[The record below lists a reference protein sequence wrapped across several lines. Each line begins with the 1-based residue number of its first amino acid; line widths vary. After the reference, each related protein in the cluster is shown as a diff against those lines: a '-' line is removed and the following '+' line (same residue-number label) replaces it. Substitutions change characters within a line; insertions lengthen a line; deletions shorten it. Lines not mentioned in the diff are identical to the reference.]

1 MSSFTR
7 VLLAA
12 ALLAGS
18 ATGALS
24 SINAG
29 ADDQGSP
36 RGATA
41 ATQVAQFNSPASQ
54 SSNAFDRRLES
65 FGGC

>member
-1 MSSFTR
+1 MSKFTR

-12 ALLAGS
+12 ALLTGS
-18 ATGALS
+18 ATGVLA

-29 ADDQGSP
+29 AGDQDSQ
-36 RGATA
+36 RATA
-41 ATQVAQFNSPASQ
+41 PAMQVAQFNSAPSQ

-65 FGGC
+65 FGGY